1 MTETDTISPPQPPRT
16 LTVLGMLALTAL
28 TFSYLAAYALTN
40 AFVAAQVIQPWPRDH
55 DPRPRRLV
63 IGFCVLMLIFMVLG
77 EVFRRISK
85 NEAKAIDEMADAA
98 DTAYDENE
106 QVA

>member
-1 MTETDTISPPQPPRT
+1 MESDTISPPQPPRT

-28 TFSYLAAYALTN
+28 TFSYLATFALTN
-40 AFVAAQVIQPWPRDH
+40 ALVAAQVIQPWPRDH

-77 EVFRRISK
+77 EVFRRLSK
-85 NEAKAIDEMADAA
+85 SEFKAIDEMANAA
-98 DTAYDENE
+98 DKSFDDNE

>member
-1 MTETDTISPPQPPRT
+1 METDTITPPQPPRT

-40 AFVAAQVIQPWPRDH
+40 ALVAAQVIQPWPRDH
-55 DPRPRRLV
+55 DPRPRRLIV
-63 IGFCVLMLIFMVLG
+63 GFCVLMLIFMVLG
-77 EVFRRISK
+77 EIFRRLSK
-85 NEAKAIDEMADAA
+85 SEFKAIDEMANAA
-98 DTAYDENE
+98 DKSFDDNE